1 MYSMVIWLN
10 QLPDGI
16 RTLQTGCICVISG
29 IGPKPLW
36 NGIFPGTGCCGNI
49 LCSWVFVGCG
59 CGQMFRCGRV
69 CERES
74 GWSQSGLG
82 LEKSLWHAGIQ
93 GYSKQRPQDH
103 LDLPKLNDGEEPKKR
118 GGKILYPL

>member
-10 QLPDGI
+10 HLPDGI
-16 RTLQTGCICVISG
+16 RTLQTGWICVISG
-29 IGPKPLW
+29 TGPKPLW
-36 NGIFPGTGCCGNI
+36 AGNGIFPGTFCCGNI
-49 LCSWVFVGCG
+49 LGCCPFMGCG
-59 CGQMFRCGRV
+59 CCQGFWGGRV
-69 CERES
+69 CEREF

-118 GGKILYPL
+118 GGKIL